1 MNDSKITEVEGGV
14 TAPIGFRAA
23 GVASGLK
30 PTGLDLALIV
40 SDSLASAAGVFTTNL
55 AVAAPVTLAKKH
67 LEKSGGSARVIVVN
81 SKCANAC
88 TGARGTAAAQ
98 TMADDAADVL
108 DCNAEHVL
116 VASTGV
122 IGMHLDTNKVR
133 AGIKE
138 AAGQLCSES
147 HRRAAEA
154 IMTTDTSPKERAVVV
169 TTAAGSFTIG
179 GMAKGAGMI
188 EPNMATMLGF
198 LTTDADVAPSLL
210 NQVLRTVAEDTF
222 NAISVDGESSTN
234 DTVFMLAN
242 GTSGVKIAADGPTYS
257 ALVIGLTSVC
267 TWLAQEIVRG
277 GEGATKL
284 VTISVVGATSNEEA
298 KSAARLISNSPLVKT
313 ALHGGDPNWGRVLA
327 VAGRSGV
334 MFDQDKAEVRIGQ
347 VTLFANATV
356 FSEREPDAAQYMEGP
371 EIEVTVD
378 LGTGGNGRATMWT
391 CDFSAEYVHI
401 NADYRT

>member
-1 MNDSKITEVEGGV
+1 VNDPKITEVEGGI
-14 TAPIGFRAA
+14 TAPIGYRAA

-30 PTGLDLALIV
+30 PTGLDLALVV

-67 LEKSGGSARVIVVN
+67 LEKSSGSAKAIVVN

-88 TGARGTAAAQ
+88 TGERGVTAAQA
-98 TMADDAADVL
+98 MAEDAATVL
-108 DCNAEHVL
+108 ECNTEQVL

-154 IMTTDTSPKERAVVV
+154 IMTTDISPKERAVIVK
-169 TTAAGSFTIG
+169 ASSGSFTIG

-198 LTTDADVAPSLL
+198 LTTDADVAPPLL
-210 NQVLRTVAEDTF
+210 NQALRTVVEDTF

-242 GTSGVKIAADGPTYS
+242 GMSNVKITADDSTYT

-267 TWLAQEIVRG
+267 SWLAQEIVRG

-284 VTISVVGATSNEEA
+284 VTISVVGAASNEEA

-334 MFDQDKAEVRIGQ
+334 MFDQHKAEVRIGH
-347 VTLFANATV
+347 VTLYADATV
-356 FSEREPDAAQYMEGP
+356 FSERESEAAQHMEGP
-371 EIEVTVD
+371 EIDVTVD
-378 LGTGGNGRATMWT
+378 LGTGGTGRATMWT

>member
-1 MNDSKITEVEGGV
+1 MNDPKITEVEGGI
-14 TAPIGFRAA
+14 TAPIGYRAA

-30 PTGLDLALIV
+30 PTGLDLALVV

-67 LEKSGGSARVIVVN
+67 LEKSSGFAKAIVVN

-88 TGARGTAAAQ
+88 TGERGVTAAQA
-98 TMADDAADVL
+98 MAEDAATVL
-108 DCNAEHVL
+108 ECNTEQVL

-138 AAGQLCSES
+138 AAGQLCSGS

-154 IMTTDTSPKERAVVV
+154 IMTTDISPKERAVIVK
-169 TTAAGSFTIG
+169 ASSGSFTIG

-198 LTTDADVAPSLL
+198 LTTDADVAPPLL
-210 NQVLRTVAEDTF
+210 NQALRTVVEDTF

-242 GTSGVKIAADGPTYS
+242 GMSNVKITADDSTYT

-267 TWLAQEIVRG
+267 SWLAQEIVRG

-284 VTISVVGATSNEEA
+284 VTISVVGAASNEEA

-334 MFDQDKAEVRIGQ
+334 MFDQHKAEVRIGH
-347 VTLFANATV
+347 VTLYADATV
-356 FSEREPDAAQYMEGP
+356 FSERESDAAQHMEGP
-371 EIEVTVD
+371 EIDVTVD
-378 LGTGGNGRATMWT
+378 LGTGGTGRATMWT

>member
-1 MNDSKITEVEGGV
+1 MNDPKITEVEGGI
-14 TAPIGFRAA
+14 TAPIGYRAA

-30 PTGLDLALIV
+30 PTGLDLALVV

-67 LEKSGGSARVIVVN
+67 LEKSSGSAKAIVVN

-88 TGARGTAAAQ
+88 TGERGVTAAQA
-98 TMADDAADVL
+98 MAEDAATVL
-108 DCNAEHVL
+108 ECNTEQIL

-154 IMTTDTSPKERAVVV
+154 IMTTDISPKERAVIVK
-169 TTAAGSFTIG
+169 ASSGSFTIG

-198 LTTDADVAPSLL
+198 LTTDADVAPPLL
-210 NQVLRTVAEDTF
+210 NQALRTVVEDTF

-242 GTSGVKIAADGPTYS
+242 GMSNVKITADDSTYT

-267 TWLAQEIVRG
+267 SWLAQEIVRG

-284 VTISVVGATSNEEA
+284 VTISVVGAASNEEA

-334 MFDQDKAEVRIGQ
+334 MFDQHKAEVRIGH
-347 VTLFANATV
+347 VTLYADATV
-356 FSEREPDAAQYMEGP
+356 FSERESDAAQHMEGP
-371 EIEVTVD
+371 EIDVTVD
-378 LGTGGNGRATMWT
+378 LGTGGTGRATMWT